1 MAKQTLT
8 DFSLPTDAYASFDAV
23 SLKALIKER
32 LDETSMFTDQN
43 YEGSNLS
50 SLIDIISY
58 SYHVLLFYLNQT
70 SSESL
75 FTEAELYENMNR
87 IVKSLDYKP
96 VGPQT
101 SNLSFNATVDST
113 LPQGTYTIPRYSFL
127 DASGIFFSF
136 RNDVTFSKTQDSTQT
151 LTQLVTDNLLYQG
164 KFEEYPL
171 ITARG
176 EEFETFTLI
185 PGDDV
190 ITDHFSIDVYVNRA
204 NTDTWE
210 QWTRTSSLYLEN
222 SDDKKYE
229 VRLNENKRYEL
240 KFGNGTT
247 GTKLKAGDIISVY
260 YLKSE
265 GKAGEISAGGV
276 DGSTLAQLHTV
287 QFTSIFD
294 DIKDT
299 NTDYITDS
307 QILLLQFTNV
317 NASSLFSEGETV
329 DDIRSRAPNTFSAQ
343 HRLVTKD
350 DYESH
355 VRQNFSNVIKD
366 VKIANNWDHLDGH
379 MKYLMDTIKLSS
391 SNKDPNSLFNHVMFA
406 DSCDFNNIYIYAV
419 PTLEKTVSSTVRAN
433 YLRPAQKSA
442 IINSIRDKKIL
453 TTETIVVDPV
463 YIAVDVGAI
472 STGESATEAIAGNTK
487 LQLVREVNSSRSFDS
502 IKNNAYTIIK
512 DNLDSSELGKTLDI
526 TAIVTD
532 MLNIT
537 GVTSIKTVR
546 SDTSLEIDGLS
557 LLVWNPIYPHDDIMA
572 TTANAPMPYFK
583 FTYLNDPTGFMD
595 KITVVSEST
604 STGSVEF

>member
-32 LDETSMFTDQN
+32 LDETSMF
-43 YEGSNLS
+43 LS

-75 FTEAELYENMNR
+75 FTQAELYENMNR

-101 SNLSFNATVDST
+101 SNLSFNATADST
-113 LPQGTYTIPRYSFL
+113 LPQGTYTVPRYSFI

-136 RNDVTFSKTQDSTQT
+136 KSDVTFSKTQDPTQT

-176 EEFETFTLI
+176 EEFETFTLL

-190 ITDHFSIDVYVNRA
+190 VADHFSIDVYVNRA

-247 GTKLKAGDIISVY
+247 GTKLAAGDTISVY

-265 GKAGEISAGGV
+265 GKAGEISAGGI
-276 DGSTLAQLHTV
+276 DGGSLAQLHTV

-307 QILLLQFTNV
+307 QILLMQFTNT
-317 NASSLFSEGETV
+317 NASSLYSEGETV

-350 DYESH
+350 DYEAH
-355 VRQNFSNVIKD
+355 VRQNFSNVVRD

-379 MKYLMDTIKLSS
+379 MKYLLDTVKLSS
-391 SNKDPNSLFNHVMFA
+391 SSKDPNSLFNHVMFA

-453 TTETIVVDPV
+453 TTETIIVDPV
-463 YIAVDVGAI
+463 YMAVDIGAI
-472 STGESATEAIAGNTK
+472 TTGESATESIAGNTK
-487 LQLVREVNSSRSFDS
+487 LQLIREVNSSRSFDS
-502 IKNNAYTIIK
+502 IKNNAHTIIK

-537 GVTSIKTVR
+537 GVKSIKTVR
-546 SDTSLEIDGLS
+546 SDISLEIDGLS
-557 LLVWNPIYPHDDIMA
+557 MLVWNPIYPHDDIMV

-583 FTYLNDPTGFMD
+583 FTYLNDPVGFLD

>member
-96 VGPQT
+96 IGPQT

-113 LPQGTYTIPRYSFL
+113 LPQGTYTLPRYSFI
-127 DASGIFFSF
+127 DASGVFFSF
-136 RNDVTFSKTQDSTQT
+136 NRDVTFSKTQDSTQT
-151 LTQLVTDNLLYQG
+151 LTQLATDNLLYQG

-176 EEFETFTLI
+176 EEFETFTLL

-190 ITDHFSIDVYVNRA
+190 IADHFSVDVYVNRA
-204 NTDTWE
+204 NADTWE
-210 QWTRTSSLYLEN
+210 QWNRTSSLYLEN
-222 SDDKKYE
+222 PDDKKYE

-240 KFGNGTT
+240 KFGNGTN
-247 GTKLKAGDIISVY
+247 GTKLAAGDTISVY
-260 YLKSE
+260 YLKSQ

-299 NTDYITDS
+299 NTDYISDS
-307 QILLLQFTNV
+307 QILLLQLTNT

-355 VRQNFSNVIKD
+355 IRQNFSNVIRD

-379 MKYLMDTIKLSS
+379 MKYLLDTVKLTSS
-391 SNKDPNSLFNHVMFA
+391 SKDPNSLFNHVMFA

-463 YIAVDVGAI
+463 YMAVEVI
-472 STGESATEAIAGNTK
+472 TGNTK
-487 LQLVREVNSSRSFDS
+487 LQLVREINSSRSFDS

-512 DNLDSSELGKTLDI
+512 DSLDSSALGKTVDI

-532 MLNIT
+532 ILNIA
-537 GVTSIKTVR
+537 GVKSIKTVR

-557 LLVWNPIYPHDDIMA
+557 LLVWNPIYPHDDIMI
-572 TTANAPMPYFK
+572 TTANTPMPYFK
-583 FTYLNDPTGFMD
+583 FTYLNDPTGFLD